1 MYAVAT
7 VKQAKDYLNHIRT
20 LGNRIDSRVEELAH
34 LKSAMGLNAVQM
46 KQEGVENG
54 SRSNNRDSAYL
65 KIIELEEELG
75 DEIVSMQRQKLEA
88 CRMIE
93 KLDNLMQMK
102 VLKERYLNNKTWQ
115 DIANS
120 IDRSYRH
127 TLKVHGWALVEFASM
142 NHIDLN

>member
-1 MYAVAT
+1 MAT

-54 SRSNNRDSAYL
+54 SHSNNRDSAYL
-65 KIIELEEELG
+65 KIIELEEELSN
-75 DEIVSMQRQKLEA
+75 EIISMKRQKLKA

-93 KLDNLMQMK
+93 KLDDLIQMK
-102 VLKERYLNNKTWQ
+102 ILKERYLKNKSWQ
-115 DIANS
+115 AVADS
-120 IDRSYRH
+120 IDRTYSY
-127 TLKVHGWALVEFASM
+127 TLKLHGWALKAFASA
-142 NHIDLN
+142 NPSSDFSS